1 MNTKNKSTFLAYMG
15 IIAVVFIWGVIPTAK
30 KALIGDHFSAAV
42 YSAVTT
48 FAAACVLLIISAKS
62 IKLLNKEYFKVA
74 IPTGLCVGVAA
85 LFQAIAYKYDASP
98 TKQAFLENLSCVIVP
113 ILLFIFIKKKPSIL
127 TVLASITCLAAS
139 FVLGDV
145 FSDNLTFG
153 IADVLNARAGVFYGI
168 NIAFTG
174 IFAKKFHAPLYVM
187 IQLFVQAAVSA
198 IIAVAFNFITYGGE
212 PMDKIVFTP
221 DVWLI
226 LGLIGIGI
234 ITNAVCWTIRTT
246 AMKYVSANVVAVI
259 MPFSAVIT
267 GIVSVILGMDSLSS
281 TLIIGAA
288 LGLAASFMSS
298 AGDILE
304 NKKAAKESVPNS

>member
-1 MNTKNKSTFLAYMG
+1 
-15 IIAVVFIWGVIPTAK
+15 
-30 KALIGDHFSAAV
+30 
-42 YSAVTT
+42 
-48 FAAACVLLIISAKS
+48 
-62 IKLLNKEYFKVA
+62 
-74 IPTGLCVGVAA
+74 
-85 LFQAIAYKYDASP
+85 
-98 TKQAFLENLSCVIVP
+98 
-113 ILLFIFIKKKPSIL
+113 
-127 TVLASITCLAAS
+127 
-139 FVLGDV
+139 
-145 FSDNLTFG
+145 
-153 IADVLNARAGVFYGI
+153 
-168 NIAFTG
+168 
-174 IFAKKFHAPLYVM
+174 M
-187 IQLFVQAAVSA
+187 IQLFVQSAVSA

-298 AGDILE
+298 AGDIME
-304 NKKAAKESVPNS
+304 NKKENKTTEQQNLEEIN

>member
-1 MNTKNKSTFLAYMG
+1 MNTKNRSTILAYMG

-30 KALIGDHFSAAV
+30 KALIGDHFSAAI

-62 IKLLNKEYFKVA
+62 LKLLNKEYFKVA
-74 IPTGLCVGVAA
+74 IPTGLCVGIAA
-85 LFQAIAYKYDASP
+85 LLQAIAYKYDASP

-127 TVLASITCLAAS
+127 TILASITCLAAS

-145 FSDNLTFG
+145 FSDDLTFG
-153 IADVLNARAGVFYGI
+153 IADVLNALAGVFYGI

-281 TLIIGAA
+281 TLLIGAA
-288 LGLAASFMSS
+288 LGLVASFMSS

-304 NKKAAKESVPNS
+304 NKNAAKESAQ